1 MKRRDIRIKVMQI
14 LYAHEISG
22 EPIEQ
27 LVASLSEDVAAD
39 EANSKF
45 VEQLVYKVLA
55 HKSELDK
62 LITDRM
68 EHWEFDRIAVI
79 DKVLLRLGITEL
91 LYFEDIPPKVSINE
105 AIEIAKKYST
115 EKSGNF
121 INGILDNFLRE
132 LVEKNQLQKTGRGLI
147 GLMKDRRNTEVKL
160 PENEIPVTEATQDTL
175 ETDSPEEEMT
185 QEIPPSM
192 IPTEEL
198 PMDIPEIPSD
208 DKLSKTE

>member
-160 PENEIPVTEATQDTL
+160 PENEIPVTEATQDTS
-175 ETDSPEEEMT
+175 EADSPVEEMVH
-185 QEIPPSM
+185 EIPPSM

-198 PMDIPEIPSD
+198 PMDIPELPSD
-208 DKLSKTE
+208 EQLSETE